1 MQDVRCIRS
10 YIESLNDKPYVVY
23 YKKQRL
29 NIGENLRRFCFEN
42 EHIKVKSLE
51 AKIFLNGKPISVNL
65 KTVKTMEELRIECLK
80 IMKLTVKQNVVDQN
94 HVVVQN
100 LDKFILETDKN
111 RKLYFE
117 TKTPVGVSYSL
128 GGSVSNIAK
137 SNPNNITR
145 HFKIHPLYAYHFC
158 LQVYNK
164 FCEGGNDED
173 KEFLTRF
180 NRIKTSMSPLFQQYE
195 PSYTSAACRELDRY
209 LFKDYME
216 GCALHQ
222 PVIAGAQN
230 HPDCLVVMSDY
241 SRPLLVYDFKT
252 SKDEIELARNESLGY
267 CVAIFNAMRTTVR
280 PLFVMPLS
288 FDEAELYLCWPI
300 GNGTIAQI
308 DIYRG
313 KPSADF
319 FCAVRHAVRHAV
331 RTFDFPHSNFN
342 FNPFGNEVCFS
353 NMVPGKDS
361 ILLGTDHTVYKFYDT
376 INQPYARPN
385 AAIVQEV
392 LGQDYLKGICEREL
406 SVDQRFQYLSY
417 KWIEITE
424 DTPKLEDFKPIMR
437 DLDKL
442 HDAGYVHSDVRLC
455 NMLFPKQTAEAKLI
469 DFDLMDRVNQPYPQC
484 YNDYTTLFER
494 HHDAKGCQ
502 ERKKV
507 HDKHSLCYIILE
519 LFCECLSR
527 EQQEHLN
534 FLQTNEDVKLMSFFD
549 L

>member
-1 MQDVRCIRS
+1 MLQD
-10 YIESLNDKPYVVY
+10 Y
-23 YKKQRL
+23 
-29 NIGENLRRFCFEN
+29 
-42 EHIKVKSLE
+42 E
-51 AKIFLNGKPISVNL
+51 AYC
-65 KTVKTMEELRIECLK
+65 KTKR
-80 IMKLTVKQNVVDQN
+80 VDQN

-100 LDKFILETDKN
+100 LDEFILETDKN
-111 RKLYFE
+111 RKLYFV
-117 TKTPVGVSYSL
+117 TKTPVGLSYSL

-137 SNPNNITR
+137 GNPNNITR
-145 HFKIHPLYAYHFC
+145 HFEIHPLYAYHFC

-164 FCEGGNDED
+164 FCERGNDED

-180 NRIKTSMSPLFQQYE
+180 NRIKTSISPLFQQHE
-195 PSYTSAACRELDRY
+195 TSYTSAACRELDRY

-222 PVIAGAQN
+222 PVIAGGQN
-230 HPDCLVVMSDY
+230 HPDCLAVTSDY

-252 SKDEIELARNESLGY
+252 NKNEMELARNKSLGY
-267 CVAIFNAMRTTVR
+267 CVAIFNAMRATVR

-288 FDEAELYLCWPI
+288 FDEAELYLCWPT
-300 GNGTIAQI
+300 GNGTFARI

-313 KPSADF
+313 KPSANF
-319 FCAVRHAVRHAV
+319 FCAV
-331 RTFDFPHSNFN
+331 
-342 FNPFGNEVCFS
+342 S
-353 NMVPGKDS
+353 NMVPGKNS

-376 INQPYARPN
+376 INQQYARPN

-392 LGQDYLKGICEREL
+392 LDQDYLKGICERES

-442 HDAGYVHSDVRLC
+442 HNAGYVHSDVRLC
-455 NMLFPKQTAEAKLI
+455 NMLFPKQTTEAKLI

-484 YNDYTTLFER
+484 YNGYTKIFER

-507 HDKHSLCYIILE
+507 HDKHSLRYIILE

-527 EQQEHLN
+527 EQQEH
-534 FLQTNEDVKLMSFFD
+534 
-549 L
+549 